1 MRLNFVNVKKNVM
14 HNDITVMNSTS
25 SSFTNPSNDCYK
37 GETIKDQGSRAI

>member
-1 MRLNFVNVKKNVM
+1 MLKKNVM

-37 GETIKDQGSRAI
+37 GETIKDRGSRAI